1 MELPR
6 ACYGLFAHCFI
17 QDDTKYDFNPIH
29 NESQNPCTKFQDVFR
44 VLMYADNIIREA
56 VGTIF
61 FSIMRFVTHTHT
73 RTHTQMC
80 AHTHTH
86 THKCTHTQTHTET
99 VTDKTDYI
107 AR

>member
-1 MELPR
+1 MYKGPTELYSIGRWYFSPK
-6 ACYGLFAHCFI
+6 H
-17 QDDTKYDFNPIH
+17 
-29 NESQNPCTKFQDVFR
+29 EKFQDVFR

-80 AHTHTH
+80 VHAHTHTH
-86 THKCTHTQTHTET
+86 THTQTHTQTHTET

-107 AR
+107 ARAC

>member
-61 FSIMRFVTHTHT
+61 LPSSAK
-73 RTHTQMC
+73 QPE
-80 AHTHTH
+80 APA
-86 THKCTHTQTHTET
+86 E
-99 VTDKTDYI
+99 
-107 AR
+107 AEL

>member
-17 QDDTKYDFNPIH
+17 QDDTKYDFNPIL

-73 RTHTQMC
+73 RTN
-80 AHTHTH
+80 
-86 THKCTHTQTHTET
+86 TQTDNLQNYYALCIWMNIY
-99 VTDKTDYI
+99 VTIHYNI
-107 AR
+107 